1 MGIFINILFL
11 KNDKMKLIL
20 LLTLLGT
27 VISVSFSPKQEG
39 IKKAPLELVIEDIC
53 LDKPNEL
60 PKELFSEIKVP
71 TSGGRSYA
79 PKSYSPKTS
88 YTPRS
93 YSPKR
98 SAPKSYSPKGYAPR
112 PYSPKSYTPRP
123 YSPKSMKT
131 PNRYSPYQ
139 KQSYTPNT
147 YVPRKQKTS
156 YIPTKSATKGKNMYM
171 PSKLGSIKGNSKQT
185 IGDLVIPDVVLE
197 QPKEIV
203 IQKDSF
209 NPQRITPK
217 GYTPRR
223 SYTPKSYT
231 PGSYSPK
238 SYSPKA
244 YTPKSYSPV
253 SYTPKSY
260 TPSPYSPKKTSGYT
274 PSYTPKGYG
283 KGYGRDY
290 DNGYNG
296 GKFF

>member
-1 MGIFINILFL
+1 MGINILFL

-27 VISVSFSPKQEG
+27 VISVPFSPKQEG

-79 PKSYSPKTS
+79 P
-88 YTPRS
+88 R
-93 YSPKR
+93 
-98 SAPKSYSPKGYAPR
+98 SYSPKGYAP
-112 PYSPKSYTPRP
+112 KS

-131 PNRYSPYQ
+131 PSRYSPYQ

-147 YVPRKQKTS
+147 YVPRKQKSYTPNTYVPRKQKTS
-156 YIPTKSATKGKNMYM
+156 YITTKSATKGKNMYM

-231 PGSYSPK
+231 PSSYSPK

-253 SYTPKSY
+253 
-260 TPSPYSPKKTSGYT
+260 
-274 PSYTPKGYG
+274 
-283 KGYGRDY
+283 
-290 DNGYNG
+290 
-296 GKFF
+296 

>member
-27 VISVSFSPKQEG
+27 VISVPFSPKQEG

-79 PKSYSPKTS
+79 PRSYSPKAS

-93 YSPKR
+93 YSPKGY
-98 SAPKSYSPKGYAPR
+98 APRSYSPKSYAPR

-147 YVPRKQKTS
+147 YVPRKQKSYTPNTYVPRKQKTS
-156 YIPTKSATKGKNMYM
+156 YIPTKSATKGKNM
-171 PSKLGSIKGNSKQT
+171 
-185 IGDLVIPDVVLE
+185 
-197 QPKEIV
+197 
-203 IQKDSF
+203 
-209 NPQRITPK
+209 
-217 GYTPRR
+217 
-223 SYTPKSYT
+223 
-231 PGSYSPK
+231 
-238 SYSPKA
+238 
-244 YTPKSYSPV
+244 
-253 SYTPKSY
+253 
-260 TPSPYSPKKTSGYT
+260 
-274 PSYTPKGYG
+274 
-283 KGYGRDY
+283 
-290 DNGYNG
+290 
-296 GKFF
+296 

>member
-27 VISVSFSPKQEG
+27 VISVPFSPKQEG

-112 PYSPKSYTPRP
+112 SYSPKSYAPRP
-123 YSPKSMKT
+123 YSPKSITT

-139 KQSYTPNT
+139 KQSYTPNTYVPRKQKSYTPNT

-209 NPQRITPK
+209 NPQRIT
-217 GYTPRR
+217 
-223 SYTPKSYT
+223 
-231 PGSYSPK
+231 
-238 SYSPKA
+238 
-244 YTPKSYSPV
+244 
-253 SYTPKSY
+253 
-260 TPSPYSPKKTSGYT
+260 
-274 PSYTPKGYG
+274 
-283 KGYGRDY
+283 
-290 DNGYNG
+290 
-296 GKFF
+296 